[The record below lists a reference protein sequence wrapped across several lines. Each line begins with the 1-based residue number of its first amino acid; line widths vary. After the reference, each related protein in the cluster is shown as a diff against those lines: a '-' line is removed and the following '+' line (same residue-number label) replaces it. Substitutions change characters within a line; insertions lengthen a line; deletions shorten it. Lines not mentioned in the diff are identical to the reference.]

1 MVPGGPNTSIGN
13 TIFEV
18 RLLEELEEADEI
30 LATEDAEDD
39 WLELLFEL
47 PRLLEIEFED
57 TDEAELCEELA
68 NKLDEDKLTT
78 ELDVIMPKLL
88 VEERLED
95 ATDLLSLEA
104 LLLFAL
110 DVNEESELAARRLEE
125 LVADT

>member
-18 RLLEELEEADEI
+18 RLLEELEETDEI

-47 PRLLEIEFED
+47 TRLLETDLED
-57 TDEAELCEELA
+57 TDEAELSDEAENELV
-68 NKLDEDKLTT
+68 DDKLTT
-78 ELDVIMPKLL
+78 ELDVLIPKLL
-88 VEERLED
+88 AEERLED
-95 ATDLLSLEA
+95 ASDLLSLDA

-110 DVNEESELAARRLEE
+110 DVIEESELVARRLEE
-125 LVADT
+125 LEAGT

>member
-18 RLLEELEEADEI
+18 RLLEELEETDEI

-47 PRLLEIEFED
+47 TRLLETDLED
-57 TDEAELCEELA
+57 TDEAELSDEAENELV
-68 NKLDEDKLTT
+68 DDKLTT
-78 ELDVIMPKLL
+78 ELDVLIPKLL
-88 VEERLED
+88 AEERLED
-95 ATDLLSLEA
+95 ATDLLSLDA

-110 DVNEESELAARRLEE
+110 DVIEESELVARRLEE
-125 LVADT
+125 LEAGT